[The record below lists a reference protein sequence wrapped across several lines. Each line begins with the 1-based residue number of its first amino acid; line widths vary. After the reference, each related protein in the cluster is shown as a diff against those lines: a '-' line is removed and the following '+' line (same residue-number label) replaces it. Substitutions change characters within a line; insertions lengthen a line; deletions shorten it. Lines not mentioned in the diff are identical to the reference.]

1 MAGRARAPHS
11 RPDPPTPVSQL
22 KPGPVPIEK
31 ALHLA
36 LAEVTDCDRDPDR
49 RAWHLAA
56 AAPGP
61 DEEVAAELEWQCG
74 PQSVTAFADQLAA
87 ARHVRV
93 LVPAHPGFSGTPGRK
108 ACTPSAGSPRS
119 TSPCSTSSAS
129 MM

>member
-1 MAGRARAPHS
+1 MTTTHTVIVRTEQTGRAE
-11 RPDPPTPVSQL
+11 VSISDRGQGHPFL
-22 KPGPVPIEK
+22 L
-31 ALHLA
+31 LHGGA
-36 LAEVTDCDRDPDR
+36 GA
-49 RAWHLAA
+49 
-56 AAPGP
+56 
-61 DEEVAAELEWQCG
+61 
-74 PQSVTAFADQLAA
+74 QSVTAFADQLAA